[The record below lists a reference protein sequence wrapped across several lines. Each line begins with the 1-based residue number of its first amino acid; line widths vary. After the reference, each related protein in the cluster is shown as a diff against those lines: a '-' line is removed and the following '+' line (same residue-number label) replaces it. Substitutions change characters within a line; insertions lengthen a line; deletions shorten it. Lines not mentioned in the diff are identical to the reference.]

1 MSPSWRDVSR
11 NHRRNRSEQPVPK
24 NRAEER
30 QPPRSALNLPM
41 PAFLK
46 LLRQSPPKN

>member
-11 NHRRNRSEQPVPK
+11 NHRRDRSEQPRAK
-24 NRAEER
+24 NRAREP
-30 QPPRSALNLPM
+30 QPRSALNVPL